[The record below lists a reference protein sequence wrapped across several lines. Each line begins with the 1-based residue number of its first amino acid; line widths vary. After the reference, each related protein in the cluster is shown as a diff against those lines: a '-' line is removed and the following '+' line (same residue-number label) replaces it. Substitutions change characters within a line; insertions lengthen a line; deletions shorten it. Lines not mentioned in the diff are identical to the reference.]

1 MFGLDGKV
9 AVITGASRG
18 IGRAIAESMALAG
31 AKVVVASRK
40 LDACEQVVAAIA
52 EAGGQAMA
60 VQCNVSD
67 KAQLAGLVDAA
78 VGAWGGLDVLV
89 CNAAV
94 NPHFGPMSGIS
105 DEAYDK
111 IMGSNVR
118 SNFWLCNMAAP
129 HMAARGGGSIIV
141 ISSIVG
147 GQGSSMLGVYGMSK
161 AADAALVRNLAVE
174 WGPKGI
180 RANCIAPGLIRT
192 DFSKAL
198 WQNAAALARLE
209 RFTPVPRIGEPQD
222 IGGVAVFLA
231 SAAAAYLTG
240 QTLVVDGGLTIRE
253 QL

>member
-18 IGRAIAESMALAG
+18 IGRAIAQSMALAG

-52 EAGGQAMA
+52 RAGGQAMA

-89 CNAAV
+89 CNAAA
-94 NPHFGPMSGIS
+94 NPYFGPMSGIS

-129 HMAARGGGSIIV
+129 HMATRGGGAIIV

-240 QTLVVDGGLTIRE
+240 QTIVVDGGLTIRE

>member
-18 IGRAIAESMALAG
+18 IGRAIAQSMALAG

-52 EAGGQAMA
+52 KAGGQAMA

-89 CNAAV
+89 CNAAA
-94 NPHFGPMSGIS
+94 NPYFGPMSGIS

-129 HMAARGGGSIIV
+129 HMATRGGGAIIV

-240 QTLVVDGGLTIRE
+240 QTIVVDGGLTIRE